1 MGDMTLRELCELVGV
16 TRRAIQG
23 YERIGLVSATSKNK
37 YGYLLY
43 DKSTK
48 ERIEKIILF
57 QNMEFTLKEIKEII
71 DAPKEILKPAIE
83 KQIEKLIL
91 KQSKIEKTIIQAQEM
106 ISNM

>member
-1 MGDMTLRELCELVGV
+1 MDNMTLRELCELVGV

-43 DKSTK
+43 DKSTMK
-48 ERIEKIILF
+48 RIEKIIVF

-71 DAPKEILKPAIE
+71 DAPKEVLKPIIE

-91 KQSKIEKTIIQAQEM
+91 KQSKIEETIIQAQEM

>member
-1 MGDMTLRELCELVGV
+1 MDNMTLRELCELVGV

-43 DKSTK
+43 DKSTM
-48 ERIEKIILF
+48 ERIEKIIVF

-71 DAPKEILKPAIE
+71 DAPKEVLKPIIE

-91 KQSKIEKTIIQAQEM
+91 KQSKIEETIIQAQEM